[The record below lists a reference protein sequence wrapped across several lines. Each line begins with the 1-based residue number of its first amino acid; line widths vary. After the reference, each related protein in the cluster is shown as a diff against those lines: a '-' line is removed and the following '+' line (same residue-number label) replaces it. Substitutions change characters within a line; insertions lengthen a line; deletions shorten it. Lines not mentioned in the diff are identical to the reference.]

1 MLRFGWTERRPPWPS
16 NLRKIDDFAGRPVA
30 AKRGIMAARS
40 IGSVPMPR
48 APRLHVPGGL
58 YHVVL
63 RGNHQQAVF
72 DREADYHTFEDILAR
87 ALRRYDARVHA
98 YCWMTNHVHLAAQV
112 GDVQLGRLMQA
123 VASSYAR
130 RKQRRIPTTGHLFE
144 RRYRASLVD
153 NDAYWLTL
161 VRYIHRNP
169 VEAGMVADPA
179 DYRWSSH
186 RSYLGQ
192 ACPAWLTMAPTL
204 AMFGCSAADAVAV
217 YRRFVAEDTAAQ
229 STPFGATVV
238 TPDPMIGFELGNR
251 ESVQS
256 LEQVV
261 TQVSIELN
269 VDRELLVSGRR
280 DSALVHARLE
290 IARRA
295 LAAGVAS
302 LAAVAARLG
311 RSASTLSEQ
320 LNRHSR

>member
-1 MLRFGWTERRPPWPS
+1 
-16 NLRKIDDFAGRPVA
+16 
-30 AKRGIMAARS
+30 
-40 IGSVPMPR
+40 
-48 APRLHVPGGL
+48 LHVPGGL
-58 YHVVL
+58 YHVIL

-72 DREADYHTFEDILAR
+72 DREVDYHAFEDILAR

-98 YCWMTNHVHLAAQV
+98 YCWMPNHLHLAAQV
-112 GDVQLGRLMQA
+112 GDVRLGRLVQV

-130 RKQRRIPTTGHLFE
+130 GKQRRVPTTGHLFE
-144 RRYRASLVD
+144 RRYRAILVD

-169 VEAGMVADPA
+169 VEAGIVADPA

-186 RSYLGQ
+186 RGYLGR

-204 AMFGCSAADAVAV
+204 AMFGRDAVAA
-217 YRRFVAEDTAAQ
+217 YRRFVAEDAVPELTTC
-229 STPFGATVV
+229 SATVV
-238 TPDPMIGFELGNR
+238 TPEPMAAFEPVNR
-251 ESVQS
+251 VNVQS

-261 TQVSIELN
+261 TEVSSELG
-269 VDRELLVSGRR
+269 VDRTLLASGRR

-320 LNRHSR
+320 LNRR

>member
-1 MLRFGWTERRPPWPS
+1 
-16 NLRKIDDFAGRPVA
+16 
-30 AKRGIMAARS
+30 
-40 IGSVPMPR
+40 
-48 APRLHVPGGL
+48 L

-72 DREADYHTFEDILAR
+72 DREADYYAFEQILAR
-87 ALRRYDARVHA
+87 ALRRYNARVHA

-112 GDVQLGRLMQA
+112 GDVPLGRLMQA

-130 RKQRRIPTTGHLFE
+130 RKQLRIPTTGHLFE
-144 RRYRASLVD
+144 RRYRAILVD

-186 RSYLGQ
+186 RSYLGR
-192 ACPAWLTMAPTL
+192 ACPDWLTMAPTL
-204 AMFGCSAADAVAV
+204 AIFGCDAADAVAV
-217 YRRFVAEDTAAQ
+217 YRRFVAEDTAAR

-238 TPDPMIGFELGNR
+238 SPDPVIGFELANR
-251 ESVQS
+251 ANVQT

-269 VDRELLVSGRR
+269 VDRTLLVSGRR
-280 DSALVHARLE
+280 DSTLVHARLE

-302 LAAVAARLG
+302 LADVAARLG

-320 LNRHSR
+320 LNRR

>member
-1 MLRFGWTERRPPWPS
+1 
-16 NLRKIDDFAGRPVA
+16 
-30 AKRGIMAARS
+30 
-40 IGSVPMPR
+40 MPR

-98 YCWMTNHVHLAAQV
+98 YCWMTNHVHLAVQV
-112 GDVQLGRLMQA
+112 GDVRLGRLIQA

-130 RKQRRIPTTGHLFE
+130 RKQQRIPTTGHLFE
-144 RRYRASLVD
+144 RRYRSNLVD

-179 DYRWSSH
+179 DYQWSSH
-186 RSYLGQ
+186 RSYLGR

-204 AMFGCSAADAVAV
+204 AMFGCCAADAVAV
-217 YRRFVAEDTAAQ
+217 YSRFVAEDAAPQ
-229 STPFGATVV
+229 SIRATVV
-238 TPDPMIGFELGNR
+238 TPDPMIGFELRNR
-251 ESVQS
+251 ENVQS

-269 VDRELLVSGRR
+269 VDREVLVSGRR

-295 LAAGVAS
+295 LAGGVAS

>member
-1 MLRFGWTERRPPWPS
+1 
-16 NLRKIDDFAGRPVA
+16 
-30 AKRGIMAARS
+30 
-40 IGSVPMPR
+40 MPR

-63 RGNHQQAVF
+63 RGNHQQAIF
-72 DREADYHTFEDILAR
+72 DRDADYRTFEDIVAR
-87 ALRRYDARVHA
+87 ALRRDGARLHA

-112 GDVQLGRLMQA
+112 GDVRLGRLIQTI
-123 VASSYAR
+123 ASSYAR
-130 RKQRRIPTTGHLFE
+130 RKQQQIPTTGHFFE
-144 RRYRASLVD
+144 RRYRAILVD

-169 VEAGMVADPA
+169 VEAGIVADPA

-186 RSYLGQ
+186 CSYLGR
-192 ACPAWLTMAPTL
+192 ASPAWLTTAPTL
-204 AMFGCSAADAVAV
+204 AMFGCDAADSVAA
-217 YRRFVAEDTAAQ
+217 YSRFVVADTVIEA
-229 STPFGATVV
+229 TPFSATVD
-238 TPDPMIGFELGNR
+238 TPQPKIGFELASRRN
-251 ESVQS
+251 VQS

-261 TQVSIELN
+261 TEVSIELD

-302 LAAVAARLG
+302 LAGVAARLC
-311 RSASTLSEQ
+311 RSKSTLSEQ
-320 LNRHSR
+320 LNRRSK